1 MCRSWRFCCSPAFSE
16 EAQVLEG
23 CVVKGFARLHSA
35 VQVAAARVSFH
46 TPCLYSRGER
56 RIKELPA
63 TPQKRKS
70 GRSARR
76 ASLATFQLLHTCLN
90 LHLAIF
96 KHAQASLGK

>member
-1 MCRSWRFCCSPAFSE
+1 MCRSWRFRCSPAFSE

-63 TPQKRKS
+63 TPRKREK
-70 GRSARR
+70 RSFCAPSEPRYLS
-76 ASLATFQLLHTCLN
+76 APSYLFKPPLGNFQTRTS
-90 LHLAIF
+90 IP
-96 KHAQASLGK
+96 G